1 MLTFSDQ
8 AYHLYQDSIAAH
20 SSWLSTKN
28 SSSAASW
35 EAVGTRVL
43 MGYQD
48 AVQRMSQR
56 ISQTSTNYDMYGIVV
71 AIVSLSMVSA
81 GSCGSCRLQVK
92 CSIRELSISNREG
105 RQVVVPVV
113 EEIRILILI

>member
-48 AVQRMSQR
+48 AVQRMSQH
-56 ISQTSTNYDMYGIVV
+56 ISQTSTNYDMYGIVI

-92 CSIRELSISNREG
+92 CSIKG
-105 RQVVVPVV
+105 TVPLKLGGEAV
-113 EEIRILILI
+113 ERSEY